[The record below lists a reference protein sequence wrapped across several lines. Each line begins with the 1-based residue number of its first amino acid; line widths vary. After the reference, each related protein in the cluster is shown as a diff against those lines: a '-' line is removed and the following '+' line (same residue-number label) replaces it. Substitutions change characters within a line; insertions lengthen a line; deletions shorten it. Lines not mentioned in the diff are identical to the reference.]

1 MPLAFES
8 ISHGTIAFGFFNIDS
23 DMLLL
28 DRYFF
33 FSTAFCG
40 HIDEI
45 AAWEP
50 NESKQLPWQVY
61 HIPDPQRIGDLMG
74 AIHGVHFA
82 GFIGEVYQKYPFPQ
96 KETDFKQKPEGT
108 RTQDIVETII
118 EKYGKSTEVLFTM
131 DEAQNEVAIG
141 PYRFSRSSFQALI
154 RYVWEGGYPRWKDEQ
169 PPDYVLAMKD
179 RILVSGCALFQGLD
193 LSF

>member
-8 ISHGTIAFGFFNIDS
+8 LSHGTIAFGFFNIDS

-33 FSTAFCG
+33 FSTAFCEY
-40 HIDEI
+40 IDEI
-45 AAWEP
+45 SACDP
-50 NESKQLPWQVY
+50 NEIKPLPWAVY
-61 HIPDPQRIGDLMG
+61 HIPDPERIGDLMG
-74 AIHGVHFA
+74 AIHGVRFA
-82 GFIGEVYQKYPFPQ
+82 GFIGEVYKRYPFPQ
-96 KETDFKQKPEGT
+96 KEADFKQKPEGF
-108 RTQDIVETII
+108 RTQDIVEAII
-118 EKYGKSTEVLFTM
+118 KKFGKRSEVFFTM
-131 DEAQNEVAIG
+131 DDAQNKAAIG

-154 RYVWEGGYPRWKDEQ
+154 RYVWQGGYPRWKDEQ

-179 RILVSGCALFQGLD
+179 RIHASDSPLFQGLD

>member
-33 FSTAFCG
+33 FSTAFCE
-40 HIDEI
+40 HIVDI
-45 AAWEP
+45 AACEP

-61 HIPDPQRIGDLMG
+61 HIPDPERIGDLMG
-74 AIHGVHFA
+74 AIHGVHFS
-82 GFIGEVYQKYPFPQ
+82 GFIGEVYKKYPFPQ
-96 KETDFKQKPEGT
+96 TETGFKQKPEGT
-108 RTQDIVETII
+108 RTQDIVKAII
-118 EKYGKSTEVLFTM
+118 GKYGKPTEIIFTM
-131 DEAQNEVAIG
+131 DESQNEVAIG

-154 RYVWEGGYPRWKDEQ
+154 HYVWQGGYPRWKDEQ

-179 RILVSGCALFQGLD
+179 RILASGCPLFQGLD
-193 LSF
+193 LLF